1 MIHQRSIALIGFMG
15 SGKSTIGRLLSN
27 ELQVTFRDLDAE
39 TENLSGMRIPALMDT
54 QGEFAFRSYETLA
67 LTKVCPEGGVLATS
81 SGCVMLERNR
91 HILTSAYYSIYL
103 DAPFDVLM
111 ERVTGTSRPILK
123 SMSRN
128 ELRRL
133 YELRKPLYLD
143 CACATLDA
151 TMSVKSLT
159 DSIIDIYYS

>member
-15 SGKSTIGRLLSN
+15 SGKSTLGRLVSN
-27 ELQVTFRDLDAE
+27 ELEVTFRDLDAE
-39 TENLSGMRIPALMDT
+39 TENISGLRIPNLLETKGELGMRI
-54 QGEFAFRSYETLA
+54 YESLA

-91 HILTSAYYSIYL
+91 HILKEAYLNIFL
-103 DAPFDVLM
+103 DAPVDILI
-111 ERVTGTSRPILK
+111 ERVSGTSRPILK

-133 YELRKPLYLD
+133 YELRKPIYLD
-143 CACATLDA
+143 CASVTLDA
-151 TMSVKSLT
+151 TMSLKALT
-159 DSIIDIYYS
+159 DSIIDIFYT